1 MKHEIDN
8 EKHKL
13 ASEFGEKEFWDK
25 VKYLLN
31 HQEISRLLNLFR
43 SQYRWANL
51 IETVITI
58 IVAIFLIT
66 ILICLVN
73 NNLIDKGSFGVMFG
87 TVFGYL
93 LSWRFGK

>member
-1 MKHEIDN
+1 MYDEKKEIT
-8 EKHKL
+8 
-13 ASEFGEKEFWDK
+13 SEFKEKELWDK

-31 HQEISRLLNLFR
+31 HQEIIKLLDFFR

-51 IETVITI
+51 IETFITI
-58 IVAIFLIT
+58 VVAIFLIT

>member
-1 MKHEIDN
+1 MDDQ
-8 EKHKL
+8 KHKI
-13 ASEFGEKEFWDK
+13 ASDLGENEFWDK

-66 ILICLVN
+66 ILIYLVN

>member
-1 MKHEIDN
+1 MYDEKKEIT
-8 EKHKL
+8 
-13 ASEFGEKEFWDK
+13 SEFKEKELWDK

-31 HQEISRLLNLFR
+31 HQEIIKLIDFFR

-51 IETVITI
+51 IETFITI
-58 IVAIFLIT
+58 VVAIFLIT